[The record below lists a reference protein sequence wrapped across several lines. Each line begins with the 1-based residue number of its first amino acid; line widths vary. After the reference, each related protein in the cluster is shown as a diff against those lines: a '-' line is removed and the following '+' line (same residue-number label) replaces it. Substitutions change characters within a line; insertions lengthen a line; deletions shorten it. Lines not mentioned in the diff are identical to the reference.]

1 EFIKNSRDAFEKAQ
15 RIAIAGG
22 GAVGLELAGELRDV
36 WPRKRI
42 TIVQGDS
49 ALLNAAYPDKYRR
62 RAEKGVRARGV
73 ELILNDYIDT
83 FEVGPISHGTGIK
96 TRKGV
101 EVEADLVVSARGPTP
116 NTGFVESSLGA
127 HTVNSRKYVR
137 VRPTLQLQEY
147 TDIFALGDIID
158 WKEQKQITKAWGH
171 AAIVAANVEAYLA
184 GRKLKEYKG
193 SPEMAMITNGK
204 NAGVTFIGMLWGIVL
219 GDWFVRMV
227 KSKSLFLDISNARA
241 SVGLK

>member
-1 EFIKNSRDAFEKAQ
+1 MAYAQ
-15 RIAIAGG
+15 
-22 GAVGLELAGELRDV
+22 
-36 WPRKRI
+36 
-42 TIVQGDS
+42 
-49 ALLNAAYPDKYRR
+49 
-62 RAEKGVRARGV
+62 
-73 ELILNDYIDT
+73 
-83 FEVGPISHGTGIK
+83 
-96 TRKGV
+96 
-101 EVEADLVVSARGPTP
+101 VSARGPTP

-204 NAGVTFIGMLWGIVL
+204 VRCLVCWTLSSWSDLMTQNGGVTFIGMLRGIVL
-219 GDWFVRMV
+219 GDWFTSMV
-227 KSKSLFLDISNARA
+227 KSKSLFISNARA
-241 SVGLK
+241 SVGQT